1 VLKSKFG
8 RLFSPCYV
16 LAESASRV
24 YWKNT
29 YLAVAYEM
37 NNGSHHWMVVMS
49 VLEEAVNEE

>member
-1 VLKSKFG
+1 LKSKFG